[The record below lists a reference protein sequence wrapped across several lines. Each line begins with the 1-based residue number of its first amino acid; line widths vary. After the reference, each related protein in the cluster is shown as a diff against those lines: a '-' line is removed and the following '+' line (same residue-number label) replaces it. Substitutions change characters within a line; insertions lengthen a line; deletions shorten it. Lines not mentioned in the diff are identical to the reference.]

1 MKKLII
7 FTLLAICVAVFFSC
21 YTYQEVIGSGV
32 LVNRELAYVDF
43 DSIEMRVDGDI
54 TIVPS
59 SEFGITLT
67 ADDNIIDLVTV
78 YPADGGGTLRFE
90 FDRAYYYRQASVEI
104 EVRMPTLDN
113 LVVDSRD
120 YGDHV
125 GSNAVIEAGFASL
138 DVLSVVN
145 LDGSIDLGT
154 LSATQIDIEHR
165 GDSMT
170 GEVTCDEI
178 NIDLD
183 GNGMDL
189 SGSAQRLNVETGYYT
204 DSADL
209 SGLVVAVAD
218 VSIFNHSEISIH
230 VTDVLTG
237 FVDINAT
244 LTFVDVAGLDA
255 TGLVV
260 EVEETVTAEATN
272 EEVVAESTTPQQA
285 AEYVGSGRNG
295 L

>member
-1 MKKLII
+1 MKKLIV
-7 FTLLAICVAVFFSC
+7 FTLLAICIAIFFSC

-32 LVNRELAYVDF
+32 LVNRELVYVDF

-67 ADDNIIDLVTV
+67 ADDNVIDLVTV
-78 YPADGGGTLRFE
+78 YPADGGDTLRFR
-90 FDRAYYYRQASVEI
+90 FDRAHYYRQASVEI
-104 EVRMPTLDN
+104 EVRMPTLHN

-120 YGDHV
+120 YDNQV
-125 GSNAVIEAGFASL
+125 GSSAVIETGFASL

-154 LSATQIDIEHR
+154 LAATRIDIDHR

-178 NIDLD
+178 NVNLG
-183 GNGMDL
+183 GNGLDL
-189 SGSAQRLNVETGYYT
+189 SGSAQRLSVEADY
-204 DSADL
+204 SEEADL
-209 SGLVVAVAD
+209 SELIVAVAD
-218 VSIFNHSEISIH
+218 VSILDRSEISIH

-237 FVDINAT
+237 YVNINAT
-244 LTFVDVAGLDA
+244 LTFVDVVGLDVS
-255 TGLVV
+255 GLVI
-260 EVEETVTAEATN
+260 EVEEIVTAETAN
-272 EEVVAESTTPQQA
+272 EEVVAE
-285 AEYVGSGRNG
+285 
-295 L
+295 